1 MNDRKAR
8 MAIFLTVFMDLLG
21 FGIVIPILPLYAESI
36 AAHGE
41 APWMRATTGWMHLQ
55 DVGAFWAG
63 VVFIS
68 FSVMQF
74 IATPILGRISDKL
87 GRKPVLW
94 VSLMGSSIGYL
105 MMALTMRFEWV
116 LAARVLDG
124 ITGGNIAVAQA
135 AMTDGSKPEER
146 SKLLGMIGAAFGLGF
161 VIGPALAGILAGS
174 TLGEAM
180 LRQHGWH
187 LPFFVAAGLSFL
199 AATFVLAWLPE
210 TLTPELR
217 AKAKSHESRG
227 HALVVALKRPGMA
240 RLLFIALLAMSGF
253 AMMEGTFSLLA
264 HARFKTTAG
273 IPFGQREVGYLFAF
287 IGILIVLYQGG
298 LVRVVSKRIPER
310 VAILSGLAL
319 MLCTLPFLPSTPWK
333 WPFLL
338 LMIPLSWGSGMNN
351 TATTALASQITPPEE
366 QGSLFG
372 AIGAMQGLGRII
384 GPAVGTFAFAKW
396 GYASPYFIATATVG
410 LGLLLALTLRNA
422 HRGLNNA

>member
-8 MAIFLTVFMDLLG
+8 IAIFLTVFMDLLG
-21 FGIVIPILPLYAESI
+21 FGIVIPILPLYAEQI
-36 AAHGE
+36 ATQGQS
-41 APWMRATTGWMHLQ
+41 PWMQATTGWMHLR

-63 VVFIS
+63 IVFIS

-74 IATPILGRISDKL
+74 IATPILGRISDKV

-94 VSLMGSSIGYL
+94 ISLMGSAVGYL

-135 AMTDGSKPEER
+135 AMTDGSKPEDR

-161 VIGPALAGILAGS
+161 VIGPALAGVLAGS
-174 TLGEAM
+174 SIGESM
-180 LRQHGWH
+180 LLQHGWH

-217 AKAKSHESRG
+217 AKAKAKESRG
-227 HALVVALKRPGMA
+227 HALLVALKTPGMA
-240 RLLFIALLAMSGF
+240 QLLFISLLAMSGF

-264 HARFKTTAG
+264 HARFKTAAG
-273 IPFGQREVGYLFAF
+273 IPFGQREVGFLFAF

-310 VAILSGLAL
+310 IAVLSGLAL
-319 MLCTLPFLPSTPWK
+319 MACTLPFLPSAPWK

-338 LMIPLSWGSGMNN
+338 LMIPLSWGSGMNS
-351 TATTALASQITPPEE
+351 TATSALASQLTPPEE

-372 AIGAMQGLGRII
+372 AMGAMQGLGRII

-410 LGLLLALTLRNA
+410 LGLLLALTIRNA
-422 HRGLNNA
+422 HSGLKNA

>member
-8 MAIFLTVFMDLLG
+8 TAIFLTVFMDLLG
-21 FGIVIPILPLYAESI
+21 FGIVIPILPLYAEHI
-36 AAHGE
+36 ATQGQS
-41 APWMRATTGWMHLQ
+41 PWMQATTGWMHLQ

-63 VVFIS
+63 IVFIS

-74 IATPILGRISDKL
+74 IATPILGRISDKV

-94 VSLMGSSIGYL
+94 ISLMGSAIGYL

-116 LAARVLDG
+116 LAARLLDG

-161 VIGPALAGILAGS
+161 VIGPALAGVLAGS
-174 TLGEAM
+174 ALGES
-180 LRQHGWH
+180 LLVKHGWH
-187 LPFFVAAGLSFL
+187 LPFLVAASLSFL

-217 AKAKSHESRG
+217 AKAKAQESRG
-227 HALVVALKRPGMA
+227 HALVVALKRPGMPQ
-240 RLLFIALLAMSGF
+240 LLFIALLAMSGF

-264 HARFKTTAG
+264 HARFG
-273 IPFGQREVGYLFAF
+273 FGQREVGYLFAY

-319 MLCTLPFLPSTPWK
+319 MVCTLPFLPSSPWK

-338 LMIPLSWGSGMNN
+338 LMIPLSWGSGMNS
-351 TATTALASQITPPEE
+351 TATSALASQITPPEE

-372 AIGAMQGLGRII
+372 AMGAMQGMGRII

-410 LGLLLALTLRNA
+410 LGLLLALTLRNV
-422 HRGLNNA
+422 HRGAKVPG